1 MSPLPPD
8 LALFVNQQI
17 AAGKFESTDALVH
30 ASIRLL
36 QKQQKLEELRAL
48 IQEGIDCEA
57 RGEYTDI
64 TTDEDRVRFKDE
76 IRREGMKQLAEERAS
91 EHGNRAI

>member
-8 LALFVNQQI
+8 LALFVDQQL

-36 QKQQKLEELRAL
+36 QKQQKLDELRAL
-48 IQEGIDCEA
+48 IHEGVEDFD
-57 RGEYTDI
+57 RGDFI
-64 TTDEDRVRFKDE
+64 TLETEEDWERLKEE
-76 IRREGMKQLAEERAS
+76 IEREGRKFLAEEQAS
-91 EHGNRAI
+91 KHDASST

>member
-8 LALFVNQQI
+8 LALFVDQQL

-36 QKQQKLEELRAL
+36 QKQQNLDELRAL

-57 RGEYTDI
+57 RGEYTDV
-64 TTDEDRVRFKDE
+64 TTEEDRMRFKDD
-76 IRREGMKQLAEERAS
+76 IRLEGMKLLAEARAS
-91 EHGNRAI
+91 AHGNRAT